1 LSEKLGQPIA
11 YGRTAE
17 IYAWDEGQVLKLF
30 YEWMGLEAI
39 QYEQRIA
46 KAVEAS
52 GLPVPA
58 VGDIIRVNERNGLIY
73 QRVTGVSMLAMMERR
88 AWRIFGYAC
97 RMAELHVAMH
107 ERRVEVDIPN
117 QRQRLSYKINQAAAL
132 PADLRSKVL
141 VALERMPDG
150 NRLCHGDFHPDN
162 ILLTEQGEMI
172 IDWMDASLGNPLADL
187 ARTTIISRGAVA
199 AGQIPKRWQRMAVRL
214 FHDRYIR
221 HYFALRPGGEAEYG
235 RWLPV
240 VAAARLSEGIPELE
254 RWLVAQSYA
263 SISA

>member
-30 YEWMGLEAI
+30 YDWLGLGAI

-46 KAVEAS
+46 QAVAAS

-58 VGDIIRVNERNGLIY
+58 VGDIIGVNERNGLIY

-88 AWRIFGYAC
+88 PWCIFGYAR

-107 ERRVEVDIPN
+107 ECRVEVDIPN
-117 QRQRLSYKINQAAAL
+117 QRRRLSRKINQAAAL
-132 PADLRSKVL
+132 LADLRSKVL
-141 VALERMPDG
+141 VALERMPGG

-162 ILLTEQGEMI
+162 ILLTEQGEVI

-187 ARTTIISRGAVA
+187 ARTTIISQGAVA
-199 AGQIPKRWQRMAVRL
+199 TGQIPKGWQRMGMRL
-214 FHDRYIR
+214 FHARYVR
-221 HYFALRPGGEAEYG
+221 RYFALRPGGEAEYG

-240 VAAARLSEGIPELE
+240 VAAARLSENIPELE
-254 RWLVAQSYA
+254 TWLIAQA
-263 SISA
+263 EKEL